1 MKQVKPKKVKL
12 FIGIIYNKKEVL
24 NSILPVLKKKFGE
37 IEDKLEYNFNHTDYY
52 EDEFGKK
59 LKKYVIVFKK
69 EINPELLPNI
79 KLFTNSIEYK
89 TNKRIINLDPGYLN
103 KQKLILATTK
113 ERPHRIYLKNGI
125 YADLTYLFKKN
136 DCIILRN
143 TFPDFREKFVQEF
156 FIKIKNTCIG

>member
-1 MKQVKPKKVKL
+1 MKPLKPKKVKL

-52 EDEFGKK
+52 EDELGKK

>member
-1 MKQVKPKKVKL
+1 M
-12 FIGIIYNKKEVL
+12 
-24 NSILPVLKKKFGE
+24 
-37 IEDKLEYNFNHTDYY
+37 
-52 EDEFGKK
+52 
-59 LKKYVIVFKK
+59 
-69 EINPELLPNI
+69 PNI